1 MFNISFSELT
11 ASSFPHT
18 PTPIRPCE
26 YLRGGSSFSSFFLF
40 FPFLSPASFS
50 PQRHTLA

>member
-18 PTPIRPCE
+18 PTPIRPLNI
-26 YLRGGSSFSSFFLF
+26 YAVGVLFLPFFLF